1 MLHERR
7 MNFEAAQ
14 KAREHYAEFDR
25 LIAEKLDELD
35 AENDWSIEK
44 MASAVNYA
52 AETLDPGHGELKY
65 EMDEGEPGR
74 GDEYV

>member
-14 KAREHYAEFDR
+14 KTKEHDAEFDR
-25 LIAEKLDELD
+25 LVAEKLDALD

-44 MASAVNYA
+44 MVSAVNYA
-52 AETLDPGHGELKY
+52 AQTLDPGHGELKY
-65 EMDEGEPGR
+65 EMD
-74 GDEYV
+74 GDAEFP